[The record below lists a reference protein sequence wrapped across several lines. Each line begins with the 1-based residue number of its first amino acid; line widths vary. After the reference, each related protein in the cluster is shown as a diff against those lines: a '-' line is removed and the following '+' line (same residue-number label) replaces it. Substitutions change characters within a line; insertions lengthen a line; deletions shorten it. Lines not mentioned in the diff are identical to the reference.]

1 MSEHHRRPDARHFG
15 QNFAGRFFRAAG
27 GGRPRLFV
35 ARALPGHRLY
45 STRPT
50 YRTPPTAMTDK
61 RPPALGFIFITL
73 LLDVVG
79 LGLIIPVVPKLIQ
92 QLTGEGLSRAS
103 EYSGWLTFAYASA
116 QFCFAPV
123 VGGLSDQLGRR
134 PVLLAALLGLGL
146 DYVFLSL
153 APTLPWLFVGR
164 VIAGITGASFTT
176 ATAYIADIS
185 TPEKRAQNFG
195 LVGAAF
201 GIGFIVGPA
210 LGGLLA
216 GFGPRVPFVVAAGL
230 SLCNFLYGFFV
241 LPESLAP
248 AQRRP
253 FEWARANPVASLLRL
268 GRYPAILG
276 LVAALVLIYLAGSAT
291 QSVWTFYTMLKFG
304 WTERAV
310 GISLAVVG
318 LFSGLVQGGLVRV
331 AIPRLGAA
339 RAIVIGLSCY
349 AVGFV
354 LFAFAAQGWQMLAFL
369 APYCLGGLAG
379 PALQG
384 TISSQVPATEQGELQ
399 GSLTSLISM
408 TGVVGP
414 LLMTHLFAYF
424 TRPAAPVYFP
434 GAPFLLGAALT
445 LASVVLAVRS
455 LRKHPPTVPAPVV
468 APTH

>member
-1 MSEHHRRPDARHFG
+1 MHMS
-15 QNFAGRFFRAAG
+15 
-27 GGRPRLFV
+27 
-35 ARALPGHRLY
+35 
-45 STRPT
+45 
-50 YRTPPTAMTDK
+50 DK
-61 RPPALGFIFITL
+61 RPPALGFIFVTIL
-73 LLDVVG
+73 IDVIG
-79 LGLIIPVVPKLIQ
+79 LGVIIPVVPKLIE

-103 EYSGWLTFAYASA
+103 EYSGWLTFAYAAA
-116 QFCFAPV
+116 QFCCAPV
-123 VGGLSDQLGRR
+123 VGGLSDKLGRR

-153 APTLPWLFVGR
+153 APTLAWLFVGR
-164 VIAGITGASFTT
+164 VLAGITGASFTT

-185 TPEKRAQNFG
+185 PPEKRAQNFG

-201 GIGFIVGPA
+201 GVGFIIGPA

-216 GFGPRVPFVVAAGL
+216 EFGSRVPFMAAAGL
-230 SLCNFLYGFFV
+230 SLCNFLYGYFV

-253 FEWARANPVASLLRL
+253 FEWRRANPVASLLRL

-304 WTERAV
+304 WTERLV

-339 RAIVIGLSCY
+339 RAIIIGLVCY
-349 AVGFV
+349 TVGFV
-354 LFAFAAQGWQMLAFL
+354 LFAFASRGWLMLVFL

-384 TISSQVPATEQGELQ
+384 TISGQVPANEQGELQ
-399 GSLTSLISM
+399 GSLTSLISA

-414 LLMTHLFAYF
+414 LLMTHLFGYF
-424 TRPAAPVYFP
+424 TRPAAPVQFP
-434 GAPFLLGAALT
+434 GAPFLLGAGLT
-445 LASVVLAVRS
+445 LASVGLATAS
-455 LRKHPPTVPAPVV
+455 LRRHPPAASAVAAAAAP
-468 APTH
+468 PQ